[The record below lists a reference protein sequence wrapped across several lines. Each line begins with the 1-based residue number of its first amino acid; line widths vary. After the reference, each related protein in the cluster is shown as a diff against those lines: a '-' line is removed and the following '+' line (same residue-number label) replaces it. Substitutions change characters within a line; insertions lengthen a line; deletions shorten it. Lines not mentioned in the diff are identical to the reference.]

1 MAETFLKRQAGAGMS
16 HAKTQRRKGFLVS
29 RDGKSG
35 VMGPKK
41 PALLCRLMVLFLL
54 ILTAS
59 TAFSED
65 SVSGSVFIIELE
77 GAINPATAEF
87 VVRGLQTAKDQE
99 ATLAIIRMDTPGG
112 LASSMRSIVKA
123 ILNSPVPVVVYVG
136 PRGAGAASAG
146 VMVTVAG
153 HVAAMARG
161 TNIGAAHPVGAG
173 GKDIGGTMS
182 EKVVND
188 MASYARG
195 IAEQKGKNG
204 QWVEKS
210 IRESV
215 SITAEEAHEK
225 KVVDL
230 VVEDMDDLL
239 KSLDGRVI
247 EMASGK
253 TTLNTTG
260 LEKVHFKPGLRD
272 KILKIIS
279 DPNIAYILMMI
290 GLAGLYFELSH
301 PGTIFPGVIGG
312 ISLILA
318 FFSFQTL
325 PVNYA
330 GVVLILLAIIF
341 FIAEVKVASYGILSI
356 GGLIA
361 LTLGSLMLFENM
373 RVSLKL
379 MMPTIVL
386 VGGFFVVVAGLA
398 FRTLRT
404 KPVSGVDG
412 MLGEKGIVKELI
424 EPEGLVFVHGEYWRA
439 FSEERIEPG
448 ETVEVAGI
456 KGLLLNVQRTSEKS
470 HKVLTQSAK
479 E

>member
-1 MAETFLKRQAGAGMS
+1 MTAETS
-16 HAKTQRRKGFLVS
+16 SRKSLGFFT
-29 RDGKSG
+29 
-35 VMGPKK
+35 
-41 PALLCRLMVLFLL
+41 ACL
-54 ILTAS
+54 ILFFMLPCSNALCES
-59 TAFSED
+59 A
-65 SVSGSVFIIELE
+65 GSIFVIELE
-77 GAINPATAEF
+77 GPINPATADF
-87 VVRGLQTAKDQE
+87 VARGLEKAKNRR
-99 ATLAIIRMDTPGG
+99 ASLAIIRMDTPGG
-112 LASSMRSIVKA
+112 LGSSMRTIVKA

-136 PRGAGAASAG
+136 PKGAGAASAG

-153 HVAAMARG
+153 DVAAMAHG

-188 MASYARG
+188 MAAYGRG

-204 QWVEKS
+204 QWVEKA

-215 SITAEEAHEK
+215 SITAEEAKEK
-225 KVVDL
+225 NVVDL
-230 VVEDMDDLL
+230 VVNNMDDLL
-239 KSLDGRVI
+239 KSLDGRVV
-247 EMASGK
+247 EMPSGK
-253 TTLNTTG
+253 TTLSTKG
-260 LEKVHFKPGLRD
+260 LKIIHYKPDLRD

-279 DPNIAYILMMI
+279 DPNISYILMMI
-290 GLAGLYFELSH
+290 GLAGLYFELAS
-301 PGTIFPGVIGG
+301 PGAVFPGVIGA

-330 GVVLILLAIIF
+330 GVILIFLAIIF
-341 FIAEVKVASYGILSI
+341 FIAEIKVASYGVLSI

-386 VGGFFVVVAGLA
+386 VGGFFVVVAGVA
-398 FRTLRT
+398 FRALRS
-404 KPVSGVDG
+404 KPTGGS
-412 MLGEKGIVKELI
+412 EGIVGEEGEVREAI
-424 EPEGLVFVHGEYWRA
+424 DPEGLVFVHGEYWRA

-448 ETVEVAGI
+448 EKVEVTGI
-456 KGLLLNVQRTSEKS
+456 KGLLLNVQ
-470 HKVLTQSAK
+470 KVRNREL
-479 E
+479 